1 MDFSLWFHSIIFTY
15 RSWAVFVGVHV
26 TCFIFSGA
34 TVIGTGFT
42 PLVSACSWSVC
53 VTDCDSG
60 DSLMHSRQIG
70 QPCWTHLLHAC
81 VLSRFSRV
89 QLFVTLW
96 TVAHQAPVSM
106 EFSRQEY
113 WSGFPFPSQE
123 IFSTQ
128 GLNPSLPRCRQVLYL
143 LSHLGSPKI
152 QSHNTSQGVRGGVQ
166 KWELPALDHEFF
178 LQCSNFIR
186 FLLTTYIQR

>member
-15 RSWAVFVGVHV
+15 RSWAVFVGVSV

-34 TVIGTGFT
+34 PVIGTGFT

-53 VTDCDSG
+53 VTDCESG

-70 QPCWTHLLHAC
+70 QPCWMHLLHVC
-81 VLSRFSRV
+81 VLSRFSPVR
-89 QLFVTLW
+89 LFVTLW

-113 WSGFPFPSQE
+113 WSGLPFPSPGDLPDPGIKPMSLALQA
-123 IFSTQ
+123 
-128 GLNPSLPRCRQVLYL
+128 GSLPSEPPGKPKNTVTQHKSRSGGWCAEMRVT
-143 LSHLGSPKI
+143 SLGPW
-152 QSHNTSQGVRGGVQ
+152 VF
-166 KWELPALDHEFF
+166 PAMF
-178 LQCSNFIR
+178 
-186 FLLTTYIQR
+186 